1 MVRPLRKYQS
11 FDERPGRSRELADQE
26 SEDTTRSLR
35 LFKLHEAEAT
45 IERFRRVVSIGR
57 FSAYEPEDLITD
69 SPISPLFVSRRSVD
83 RALSIRAGSIE
94 DSSSLFSTSMNSP
107 PLIVWIFPALGCA
120 FAYATYNICI
130 KKGSDGM
137 NPILGGVILQFVAA
151 LFGAVLLSTI
161 VLKSDGG
168 FGTLE
173 HTADGV
179 FWSVFAGLSVG
190 LAEMISF
197 FVMGIG
203 VPAIQAIPIVIGG
216 SVFFGSILGY
226 FALHETMSTQGI
238 IGTLLLIL
246 GITLVSTDPAASKNA
261 SIH

>member
-1 MVRPLRKYQS
+1 
-11 FDERPGRSRELADQE
+11 
-26 SEDTTRSLR
+26 
-35 LFKLHEAEAT
+35 
-45 IERFRRVVSIGR
+45 
-57 FSAYEPEDLITD
+57 
-69 SPISPLFVSRRSVD
+69 
-83 RALSIRAGSIE
+83 
-94 DSSSLFSTSMNSP
+94 MNSP

-173 HTADGV
+173 YTSDGV

-203 VPAIQAIPIVIGG
+203 VPAVQAIPIVIGG
-216 SVFFGSILGY
+216 SVFFGGILGY

-238 IGTLLLIL
+238 VGTLLLIL
-246 GITLVSTDPAASKNA
+246 GIALVSTDPAASKHA